1 MKIYDFLLEKFIE
14 MGFQEQELLGKE
26 EFYELNLSS
35 LEKVDLILAIQEKY
49 GVTLELAE
57 LESMNIDTLEK
68 YISRREQ
75 YEKRNKKFM

>member
-35 LEKVDLILAIQEKY
+35 LEKVELILAIQEKY

-68 YISRREQ
+68 YISRRE
-75 YEKRNKKFM
+75 

>member
-57 LESMNIDTLEK
+57 LESMKIDTLEK
-68 YISRREQ
+68 YISRRE
-75 YEKRNKKFM
+75 

>member
-68 YISRREQ
+68 YIL
-75 YEKRNKKFM
+75 NP

>member
-35 LEKVDLILAIQEKY
+35 LEKSGFNPCNSGKVRRNVGIGRIRKY
-49 GVTLELAE
+49 EYR
-57 LESMNIDTLEK
+57 
-68 YISRREQ
+68 YIRKV
-75 YEKRNKKFM
+75 YI

>member
-68 YISRREQ
+68 YISSIE
-75 YEKRNKKFM
+75 

>member
-68 YISRREQ
+68 YISRLSLIHI
-75 YEKRNKKFM
+75 

>member
-68 YISRREQ
+68 YIL
-75 YEKRNKKFM
+75 

>member
-14 MGFQEQELLGKE
+14 MGFQEQELEKE

-35 LEKVDLILAIQEKY
+35 LEKVDLILAIQEQY

-57 LESMNIDTLEK
+57 LESMNMDTLEK
-68 YISRREQ
+68 YISRRE
-75 YEKRNKKFM
+75 

>member
-14 MGFQEQELLGKE
+14 MIFQEQELLGKE

-68 YISRREQ
+68 YISRRE
-75 YEKRNKKFM
+75 

>member
-1 MKIYDFLLEKFIE
+1 

-68 YISRREQ
+68 YISRRE
-75 YEKRNKKFM
+75 

>member
-57 LESMNIDTLEK
+57 LESMNIDTVEK
-68 YISRREQ
+68 YISRRE
-75 YEKRNKKFM
+75 

>member
-14 MGFQEQELLGKE
+14 MGFQDQELLGKE

-68 YISRREQ
+68 YISRRE
-75 YEKRNKKFM
+75 

>member
-68 YISRREQ
+68 YISS
-75 YEKRNKKFM
+75 YK

>member
-68 YISRREQ
+68 YISRRE
-75 YEKRNKKFM
+75 